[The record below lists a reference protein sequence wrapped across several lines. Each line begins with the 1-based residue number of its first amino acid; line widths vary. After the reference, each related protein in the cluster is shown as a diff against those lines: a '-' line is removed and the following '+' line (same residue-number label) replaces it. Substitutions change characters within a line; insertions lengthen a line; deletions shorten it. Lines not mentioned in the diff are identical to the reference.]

1 MKLLFYF
8 ELEIGRT
15 KFNPRHSLFSWR
27 LCEKLNPCF
36 GMGEM
41 RPDPQPHPSHHNK
54 CGVNPNHTNHS
65 SVNLL
70 LCIRVIPYFSMGG
83 EARDLTHS
91 PIPATTLKCGVN
103 PNHTNHSSVN
113 FFPSLVPLCAFP
125 SCYLC

>member
-1 MKLLFYF
+1 MCNKSCNLIIPLIMFRQFASPYKNNPI
-8 ELEIGRT
+8 LQYGGGGTRT
-15 KFNPRHSLFSWR
+15 CQVL
-27 LCEKLNPCF
+27 
-36 GMGEM
+36 
-41 RPDPQPHPSHHNK
+41 HPSHLTLK
-54 CGVNPNHTNHS
+54 CEVNHKPHNHTNHHS
-65 SVNLL
+65 SNLRHRM
-70 LCIRVIPYFSMGG
+70 RVTPYFSMGG